1 MITFLKYVVHG
12 ELLVHLAGGWA
23 ISDDLHGTNHGNYAV
38 LMVWMGEGEPN
49 SARRLQAN
57 PANA

>member
-49 SARRLQAN
+49 
-57 PANA
+57 